1 MKHLTL
7 SLVALAA
14 GVLAVSS
21 MASANPAAQLSK
33 LERQFD
39 RLEQQFQA
47 NCDANALTQQCSR
60 HLRAMNQI
68 SERIETASASTQRAI
83 SSTAFESTVRK
94 SAKNSVQREYNDHVA
109 QLTEILAQIE
119 RLQASNAPNKAA
131 NLFALEKKASVLR
144 MRLLRLQSR
153 IKGSK

>member
-83 SSTAFESTVRK
+83 SSFFFFQAEDGI
-94 SAKNSVQREYNDHVA
+94 RE
-109 QLTEILAQIE
+109 
-119 RLQASNAPNKAA
+119 
-131 NLFALEKKASVLR
+131 F
-144 MRLLRLQSR
+144 
-153 IKGSK
+153 